1 METDSFRVAGSV
13 SATPV
18 EPYQRSGDQGRRDA
32 ERRERQ
38 NAAEAE
44 KPEDIDPQLLAP
56 EEQEVG
62 QVIDV
67 SV

>member
-1 METDSFRVAGSV
+1 METDSFRVASPP
-13 SATPV
+13 AV

-32 ERRERQ
+32 ERRERP
-38 NAAEAE
+38 AADHAE
-44 KPEDIDPQLLAP
+44 EPAEIDPELLAP

-62 QVIDV
+62 RMIDV